1 MGDSPGPQC
10 AAQVV
15 CRVALGASDNQGVA
29 VHLGDY
35 PEQTA
40 GGFIMA
46 LLVDGPDKRQNVPRL
61 NSVDVLVAENREYV
75 LLQAEHDR
83 APVLFGKIACACL
96 MPFLGDVPEGLRDFS
111 ALRLLGG
118 FFERSGVNAFVQ
130 EPPGFHALF
139 PSPLQGDARI
149 LAKAEQ
155 FCFMLKSVVHP
166 PVLPADRG
174 AVQVQTAAVSEL
186 YGFVGSFE
194 GSDLGVGERQGYSL
208 VFKGRKDT
216 RMDKNIFL
224 F

>member
-1 MGDSPGPQC
+1 M
-10 AAQVV
+10 
-15 CRVALGASDNQGVA
+15 
-29 VHLGDY
+29 
-35 PEQTA
+35 T
-40 GGFIMA
+40 
-46 LLVDGPDKRQNVPRL
+46 VPRCF
-61 NSVDVLVAENREYV
+61 SVKS
-75 LLQAEHDR
+75 
-83 APVLFGKIACACL
+83 P
-96 MPFLGDVPEGLRDFS
+96 VPEGLRDFS